1 MNLSWSVDSPLS
13 ARKVTS
19 ARLPGQMQKGM
30 LGMTMIA
37 GADGGRERIPV
48 FIAAYDPLSR
58 DGMASQLRG
67 HGVELVDERS
77 LGPDVVA
84 VVVVDEMDDH
94 AVGEVRA
101 LRRRAIDRV
110 VVVAARLDDAGLLA
124 AAEAGASGVLR
135 RGQVT
140 PHSLLA
146 CIRAAAAGEGS
157 LPPDLLGRLLGQVG
171 RLQRQVLT
179 PRGLTFSGLTEREVR
194 VLRLLADGLDT
205 AEVGRQLFLSD
216 RTVKNVVHDVT
227 SRLNLRNR
235 THAVAYALRQG
246 LI

>member
-1 MNLSWSVDSPLS
+1 MGISMVAAAEP
-13 ARKVTS
+13 V
-19 ARLPGQMQKGM
+19 
-30 LGMTMIA
+30 
-37 GADGGRERIPV
+37 RERIPV
-48 FIAAYDPLSR
+48 FVAACDPLSR
-58 DGMASQLRG
+58 DGVASQLRG
-67 HGVELVDERS
+67 HGVDLVDERG

-84 VVVVDEMDDH
+84 VVVVDDMDDR
-94 AVGEVRA
+94 AVGDVRS
-101 LRRRAIDRV
+101 LRRRGVDHV

-135 RGQVT
+135 RGEVT
-140 PHSLLA
+140 PQSLVA
-146 CIRAAAAGEGS
+146 CVRSAAAGEGS
-157 LPPDLLGRLLGQVG
+157 LPPDLLSRLLGQVG
-171 RLQRQVLT
+171 RLQRQVLA

-205 AEVGRQLFLSD
+205 AEVGRQLFLSE

-227 SRLNLRNR
+227 SRLHLRNR